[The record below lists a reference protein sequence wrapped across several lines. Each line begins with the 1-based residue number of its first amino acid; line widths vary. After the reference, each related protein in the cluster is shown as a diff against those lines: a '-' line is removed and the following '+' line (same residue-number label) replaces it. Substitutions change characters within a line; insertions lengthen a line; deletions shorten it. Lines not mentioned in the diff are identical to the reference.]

1 MLSASLISDEDAL
14 RLLVREEVALGIK
27 DAFGEECTRPCGR
40 VRSLQ
45 KVNWVILAGV
55 VTVIAGYLGT
65 HI

>member
-1 MLSASLISDEDAL
+1 MAASLISDEDAL

-27 DAFGEECTRPCGR
+27 DALGEECTRPCGR

-45 KVNWVILAGV
+45 KVNWVILVGV
-55 VTVIAGYLGT
+55 VTVLTGYIGT

>member
-1 MLSASLISDEDAL
+1 MAESLISEKDAL
-14 RLLVREEVALGIK
+14 RLLVREEVANGIK

-45 KVNWVILAGV
+45 KVNWVILASF
-55 VTVIAGYLGT
+55 VTVIAGYIGT